1 MNIIISGAMGA
12 MGQVV
17 ASNAAAR
24 GITVVAGVD
33 REASDR
39 FPYPVFGSFADCDL
53 SADAILDFSNPTA
66 LPACWPLR
74 RSAEFPV

>member
-39 FPYPVFGSFADCDL
+39 FPYPVFGVSLTVTFL
-53 SADAILDFSNPTA
+53 PMRFLTFPIPPPS
-66 LPACWPLR
+66 PACWPLR